1 MRAKTRTSTTILLNS
16 SSHWVVFSKIRTG
29 HFSFYELNDDN
40 GNFQVV
46 KTMRM
51 FI

>member
-1 MRAKTRTSTTILLNS
+1 MLAKTRTSTNISLGS
-16 SSHWVVFSKIRTG
+16 SPHWVVFSKIRRV
-29 HFSFYELNDDN
+29 HFSFYEFNDNN
-40 GNFQVV
+40 GDFQVV